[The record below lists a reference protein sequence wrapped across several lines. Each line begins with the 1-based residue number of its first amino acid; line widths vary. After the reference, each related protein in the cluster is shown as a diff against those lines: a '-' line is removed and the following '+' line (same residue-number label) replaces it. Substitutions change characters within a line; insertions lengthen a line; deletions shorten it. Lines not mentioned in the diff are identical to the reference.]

1 MEELT
6 RQRNRRRERAQRM
19 QAAKLE
25 KQQLQQHASRIGRVP
40 GGDESGEDESPIG
53 KVRPP
58 PPSRR
63 KKPKSAAGKGEAASS
78 SERAVGRVVSGTS
91 GERAFS
97 RVVPSGTSGERAGG
111 KVGQSAAS
119 RGVQGS
125 SSNGV
130 PVIKQEIKP
139 NIKEEEFEEDCI
151 DGFAILSFTS
161 YEELETSIKH
171 CGCKYGKLTLGVE
184 PPDKKPPVAPSS
196 GHGKNSQSS
205 GGGSHVL
212 DTKIKVEATASPL
225 HSSSLNNNHHA
236 DPSTSDDSC
245 RERVVP
251 LKASST
257 PSGGGGGKQSL
268 DRAGSHERLSDTSS
282 RCSSGKGYICDS
294 EDEDDK
300 VRLSR

>member
-1 MEELT
+1 
-6 RQRNRRRERAQRM
+6 M

-161 YEELETSIKH
+161 YEELEVR
-171 CGCKYGKLTLGVE
+171 KL
-184 PPDKKPPVAPSS
+184 
-196 GHGKNSQSS
+196 NS
-205 GGGSHVL
+205 L
-212 DTKIKVEATASPL
+212 
-225 HSSSLNNNHHA
+225 
-236 DPSTSDDSC
+236 
-245 RERVVP
+245 
-251 LKASST
+251 
-257 PSGGGGGKQSL
+257 
-268 DRAGSHERLSDTSS
+268 SS
-282 RCSSGKGYICDS
+282 R
-294 EDEDDK
+294 
-300 VRLSR
+300 